1 VILYFTIF
9 EYLQLIDSFKKKK
22 IFFYIT
28 SFKNL
33 FELIGFPLFIATLLI
48 PNSEL
53 KSSFYSITILLAY
66 WILLM
71 KLDKFF
77 YLGKFVD
84 VFGSIIKKSIPIFII
99 VLINLISFVLSFRN
113 RTNQN
118 FITNYNQSEE
128 ISNQLMTHFNGTFS
142 NSIFKTF
149 EFLVGNIITENM
161 GVEVFNLHSFVNFL
175 IYGLFIFIMTILFI
189 NIFTGISIDEIQK
202 LIKHSEAQITS
213 RKIEYVF
220 KLEGLNK
227 IYLQELIYKKLHI
240 FQKKIGEHKCF
251 QCFAKQL
258 TNIKNML
265 INIKNY
271 EKMMIIIE
279 FIKKILKFLRIS
291 YSYLSKYF
299 NDCCL
304 KHKTDQKKNIDLK
317 NNSNEEFDRMKNQIN
332 ELKLIIQTKFESI
345 DRNMKKGNSNLEER
359 LEKRF
364 EKQNQMLS
372 SRISNIN

>member
-1 VILYFTIF
+1 
-9 EYLQLIDSFKKKK
+9 
-22 IFFYIT
+22 
-28 SFKNL
+28 
-33 FELIGFPLFIATLLI
+33 
-48 PNSEL
+48 
-53 KSSFYSITILLAY
+53 
-66 WILLM
+66 M

-118 FITNYNQSEE
+118 FITNNNQSEE

-220 KLEGLNK
+220 KIESLKNR
-227 IYLQELIYKKLHI
+227 Y
-240 FQKKIGEHKCF
+240 FKKIPF
-251 QCFAKQL
+251 LRVISMPF
-258 TNIKNML
+258 
-265 INIKNY
+265 
-271 EKMMIIIE
+271 
-279 FIKKILKFLRIS
+279 KKILNIIKDKLNKMRRI
-291 YSYLSKYF
+291 
-299 NDCCL
+299 
-304 KHKTDQKKNIDLK
+304 
-317 NNSNEEFDRMKNQIN
+317 
-332 ELKLIIQTKFESI
+332 IIQNKYL
-345 DRNMKKGNSNLEER
+345 KK
-359 LEKRF
+359 
-364 EKQNQMLS
+364 
-372 SRISNIN
+372 